1 MVTSGSD
8 SLTRSIHS
16 LLKRPEACRHSR
28 LENSHEAPFA
38 SPVNQQECLY
48 HEPSLTQTT
57 PAVLNRGYLT
67 EQVSFTGLVPLP
79 VLLSTID
86 IYFECCH
93 NQPYS
98 FFHEQNFRDR
108 LFNGSIP
115 DHLLFAVLATATRF
129 SQNQFFKGKTHEA
142 AVTYAN
148 KSWKSIVASCFA
160 RNDAA
165 NIMTVQTITLLAIF
179 DFTGQLLASIVRIVL
194 F

>member
-1 MVTSGSD
+1 MENNNSD
-8 SLTRSIHS
+8 LLICLHS
-16 LLKRPEACRHSR
+16 LLKRPETCRHSR

-38 SPVNQQECLY
+38 SPVNQQEFLY
-48 HEPSLTQTT
+48 HEPPLTQTT
-57 PAVLNRGYLT
+57 PAALNRGYPT

-108 LFNGSIP
+108 LSNGLIP

-129 SQNQFFKGKTHEA
+129 SQNSFFNGKTHET

-179 DFTGQLLASIVRIVL
+179 DFTGQLLASILWVVL

>member
-1 MVTSGSD
+1 MARN
-8 SLTRSIHS
+8 LLICLHS
-16 LLKRPEACRHSR
+16 LLRRPETSRHSR

-38 SPVNQQECLY
+38 SSVKQQECLY
-48 HEPSLTQTT
+48 HEPSLAQNIPT
-57 PAVLNRGYLT
+57 VLDRGNST

-79 VLLSTID
+79 VLLYMID
-86 IYFECCH
+86 VYFECCH

-108 LFNGSIP
+108 LSNGSIP
-115 DHLLFAVLATATRF
+115 DHLLFAVLATAARF
-129 SQNQFFKGKTHEA
+129 STNPFFKGKTHEA

-179 DFTGQLLASIVRIVL
+179 DFTG
-194 F
+194 